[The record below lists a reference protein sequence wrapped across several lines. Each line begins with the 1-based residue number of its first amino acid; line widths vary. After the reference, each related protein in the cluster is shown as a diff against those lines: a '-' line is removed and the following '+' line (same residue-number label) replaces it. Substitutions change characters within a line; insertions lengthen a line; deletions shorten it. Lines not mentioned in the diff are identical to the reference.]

1 MPRSGNVSS
10 QGRDG
15 SYRWFL
21 SRALPIRNEAG
32 DVIRWFGT
40 NTDITDQIEAEK
52 ALRELNETLE
62 QRVEAETRERL
73 ACRLR
78 NSAECA

>member
-1 MPRSGNVSS
+1 MSTHGAR
-10 QGRDG
+10 QAREDTFLLRGRDG

-40 NTDITDQIEAEK
+40 TTDTEHRAVP
-52 ALRELNETLE
+52 ALSGSF
-62 QRVEAETRERL
+62 RERWGIRGGGF
-73 ACRLR
+73 AG
-78 NSAECA
+78 